1 MHSKVTIVAIAALA
15 LAVVAVLLL
24 TYPSQRY
31 RATAS
36 VPPSTTSIPYP
47 YISQTQGAELIGG
60 NGTYSA
66 STLNAS
72 GIAQLGPPF
81 YGNATKAWIASY
93 RSNRGSIQEL
103 VFTMQTV
110 NSIIPQSFI
119 TSQLSTNATSPE
131 SFSASQYGG
140 GYAYSL
146 KRINSESG
154 AEIIGNQGN
163 YGYIITILLTN
174 VSSTS
179 HLEAAAF
186 FAVNMAANDISSYQ

>member
-1 MHSKVTIVAIAALA
+1 MHSKVTIAAIAALA
-15 LAVVAVLLL
+15 IAVVAVLLL
-24 TYPSQRY
+24 ANPPQRHP
-31 RATAS
+31 TTTS
-36 VPPSTTSIPYP
+36 VLQSTTSIPYP

-60 NGTYSA
+60 NGTYNA

-72 GIAQLGPPF
+72 RIALLGPPF

-93 RSNRGSIQEL
+93 RSNRGSIREL
-103 VFTMQTV
+103 VFTAQTV
-110 NSIIPQSFI
+110 NSTIPQSFI
-119 TSQLSTNATSPE
+119 ASQLSANATSPE
-131 SFSASQYGG
+131 RFSVSQYGG

-154 AEIIGNQGN
+154 AEIIGDQGN
-163 YGYIITILLTN
+163 DVYIITILLTN

-186 FAVNMAANDISSYQ
+186 FAANIAANDISSYQ